1 MPLTDLRDLLVPQC
15 FPLSLSVC
23 WSVGPSINFFNEGF
37 FSSVSALCG
46 RSQQNSSCPV
56 EVRAVHSQS
65 QIALHTRMKG
75 LLQSRGSISGT
86 EAPVVPWRMTLS
98 VECLWGTVLCATGV
112 VLHNSI
118 PKAIT
123 PQKVLEELSLV
134 SFRHPQSQAL
144 IRTKV
149 TSNRHSRPPCKVFS
163 LFLLCFDPIDYWI
176 KWRGYP
182 VESQNLIKSY

>member
-1 MPLTDLRDLLVPQC
+1 MCLSQISVTCWFRNVSHCLSLYVGLLVHPSISSMRAS
-15 FPLSLSVC
+15 FHLSLHCVADLSRTVR
-23 WSVGPSINFFNEGF
+23 V
-37 FSSVSALCG
+37 L
-46 RSQQNSSCPV
+46 V

-163 LFLLCFDPIDYWI
+163 LFLLCFWSYRLLNKVTGVSCRVP
-176 KWRGYP
+176 
-182 VESQNLIKSY
+182 ESN